1 MTTKLTLKINKRI
14 IDRAKK
20 LASDRNT
27 SVSKL
32 VENYLDL
39 ISQYDKTDEVKITP
53 LVKSLIG
60 VVKLP
65 PEFDYKKEYSDY
77 LLKKYK

>member
-20 LASDRNT
+20 IASDRNT

-39 ISQYDKTDEVKITP
+39 ISQNDKKDEVKITP

-60 VVKLP
+60 AVKLP
-65 PEFDYKKEYSDY
+65 KEFDYKKEYSDY